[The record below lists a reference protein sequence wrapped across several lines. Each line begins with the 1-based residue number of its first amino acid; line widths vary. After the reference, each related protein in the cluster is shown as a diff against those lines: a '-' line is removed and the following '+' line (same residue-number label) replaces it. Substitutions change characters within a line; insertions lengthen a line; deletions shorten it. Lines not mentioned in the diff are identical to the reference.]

1 MCRYVSVCSVY
12 DVSCGVVS
20 FVCFCLSLC
29 VWMLVFEMKC
39 LANVFVSYC
48 VVMCDGGWSVYV
60 CCFVCDLLL
69 AVLVGFECC
78 L

>member
-1 MCRYVSVCSVY
+1 MCSVY
-12 DVSCGVVS
+12 DVPCGVVS
-20 FVCFCLSLC
+20 CVCFCLSLC
-29 VWMLVFEMKC
+29 VWLFVFEMKC

-60 CCFVCDLLL
+60 CCCFVCDLLL
-69 AVLVGFECC
+69 AVLVGFQCC